1 MRKISRLAT
10 ILITSFVM
18 ALTGLVASPIASA
31 SENGNGSIS
40 ATFPLG
46 SSVLSNAQKAAIR
59 KALASSGSDVS
70 FIVTGTAGKLP
81 GVSDSRVQRLAKKRA
96 QAIKAYLVSLGVSNT
111 RVTTQM
117 KMTEFGVVPKS
128 TGNYPTSASTVAV
141 TNSAGTGSGS
151 GSGGGTTVTTPGAPT
166 SVIGTVAS
174 TQSVV
179 SWTAPAST
187 GGATITGYTATSNPG
202 SLTCTTASTSCTVT
216 GLTNGTAYTFTV
228 TATNSAGTGSASTAS
243 SSITP
248 TGTITTAGAP
258 TSVSATAGDTQSVV
272 TWSGPTSTGGATI
285 TGYTVTSSPG
295 SFTCTTASTSCTVTG
310 LTNGTAYTFTVT
322 ATNSAGT
329 GSASTASSSITPLTC
344 AAGGT
349 CILGDTGP
357 GGGKVYYVDNA
368 GFSCG
373 PTYISTGSPAG
384 GLCKYLEVAPSGW
397 NTGADPGKTWA
408 TGTST
413 TGNAILSVTGITE
426 DDPVNNLSTGI
437 GLGYKNS
444 VAIFTQG
451 NGTTTAAG
459 AARAYAGGSKADWY
473 LPTSAE
479 LTLLCQWNRG
489 VTQNVTT
496 VCTGGTLNTGT
507 GTPSNRTAAAGSGFA
522 NTDSYWSSSQRS
534 NANAWRQSF
543 NDGSQPTGN
552 KILTDYVRPIRAF

>member
-202 SLTCTTASTSCTVT
+202 SL
-216 GLTNGTAYTFTV
+216 
-228 TATNSAGTGSASTAS
+228 
-243 SSITP
+243 
-248 TGTITTAGAP
+248 
-258 TSVSATAGDTQSVV
+258 
-272 TWSGPTSTGGATI
+272 
-285 TGYTVTSSPG
+285 
-295 SFTCTTASTSCTVTG
+295 TCTTASTSCTVTG

-552 KILTDYVRPIRAF
+552 KSLTDYVRPIRAF